1 MPDSTLR
8 PKLANAAIELWGG
21 SVGSLQQVSDSAN
34 HVYSFLESG
43 TKRYLRLTS
52 SRDRTKAQ
60 IEAELDF
67 IAHLHQGGVSVILP
81 ISSTAGRLIEEIPV
95 TSSSLF
101 ACVFNEAQGE
111 RFRYDSTR
119 HNRDHFRLRGRVLG
133 RIHALSKTYVPSGSV
148 RRFAWDE
155 DNLLL
160 QADEFLPKSEAIVW
174 REYHATKERL
184 RDYQKSS
191 QTFGLI
197 HGDFGDTNY
206 RHHHGRF
213 NVFDFD
219 DCCYHW
225 FVYDLA
231 ITVYPH
237 GWRKEGLQLLDW
249 LLEGYS
255 ESMPLNVTPADI
267 TMFCQWRLIYMF
279 LVYARKW
286 GFENLSEQ
294 QAEWF
299 SQKRENI
306 ARGYTWNV

>member
-1 MPDSTLR
+1 MLNSTLG
-8 PKLANAAIELWGG
+8 PKLANGAIELWRG
-21 SVGSLQQVSDSAN
+21 SPGSLQQIGDFASD
-34 HVYSFLESG
+34 VYSFLESG
-43 TKRYLRLTS
+43 RKRYLRLTS

-67 IAHLHQGGVSVILP
+67 IAYLHQGGVNVVLP

-133 RIHALSKTYVPSGSV
+133 RIHALSKAYVPFGSF

-160 QADEFLPKSEAIVW
+160 QADEFLPKSETIVW

>member
-1 MPDSTLR
+1 MLDSTRR
-8 PKLANAAIELWGG
+8 PKLANAAIELWCG
-21 SVGSLQQVSDSAN
+21 SVGSLQQVSDSVN
-34 HVYSFLESG
+34 HVYSFTESG

-67 IAHLHQGGVSVILP
+67 IAYLHQGGVSAMLP
-81 ISSTAGRLIEEIPV
+81 IPSKAGRLIEEIPV

-119 HNRDHFRLRGRVLG
+119 LNRDHFRLRGKVLG
-133 RIHALSKTYVPSGSV
+133 RIHALSKAYVPSGSF

-160 QADEFLPKSEAIVW
+160 QADEFLPKSQRIVW
-174 REYHATKERL
+174 REYEALKERL
-184 RDYQKSS
+184 RDLPKSS
-191 QTFGLI
+191 QTYGLI

-206 RHHHGRF
+206 RHHYDRF
-213 NVFDFD
+213 NVFDFN

-231 ITVYPH
+231 ITIYPH
-237 GWRKEGLQLLDW
+237 GWRKEGSQLLAC
-249 LLEGYS
+249 LLEGYA
-255 ESMPLNVTPADI
+255 ENMQLNVTLADI
-267 TMFCQWRLIYMF
+267 TMFCEWRLIYMF
-279 LVYARKW
+279 LVYVRKW
-286 GFENLSEQ
+286 GLENLSEQ
-294 QAEWF
+294 QAKWF
-299 SQKRENI
+299 AQKRENI